1 MYDKKQ
7 FDHVCSDTTQGGALS
22 ALGYMRKNLRD
33 SAAFDLSSHAVYLLN
48 SHSSSTSMVHIYKI
62 QLFDGWSTKK
72 HSRVIFSDKRLLSAG
87 EHRVVDHRAGPQ
99 NFCSVRDEKGFD
111 PGTRAMAPQVFSFG
125 HHFKPSLRAHIYI
138 MHECMNL
145 CVCAMCARCMCVCAI
160 VCIRICFINIFM
172 QHFPNA
178 MGCSMASSQHL
189 FKRSENYPVKYYV
202 TTPTFVCPRDLPFH
216 AFA

>member
-125 HHFKPSLRAHIYI
+125 HHFKPSLRARIYI
-138 MHECMNL
+138 YNVWMYESVCVCVRCVRDVCVCVRL
-145 CVCAMCARCMCVCAI
+145 CVYVYVSSIYSC
-160 VCIRICFINIFM
+160 NIFRM
-172 QHFPNA
+172 LWDAQWPVA
-178 MGCSMASSQHL
+178 SICSKDQ
-189 FKRSENYPVKYYV
+189 K
-202 TTPTFVCPRDLPFH
+202 TTQ
-216 AFA
+216 